1 MTDKKRKEDEEKKD
15 KERNELQ
22 KAWDDLLNLHK
33 LVSRWLLFV
42 FLLAITGL
50 IGLSGVFIFV
60 IASIVTLLGF

>member
-42 FLLAITGL
+42 FFTGNNRTYW
-50 IGLSGVFIFV
+50 FIR
-60 IASIVTLLGF
+60 SIHIRNC